1 MYAFACILSF
11 LDSEY
16 MRHFSNKKLFN
27 TLNLYP
33 ITYRMHTDLT
43 NHIRKFILLSSED
56 AERLSEFFETKKV
69 KKKENI
75 LLTGDVCK
83 NNYFVL
89 KGCLRLFFTDEKGV
103 EQTTQFAIENW
114 WLSDYM
120 SFQNQQPADFY
131 IQAVEHTELLQIS
144 YDDQERLLKELPKM
158 ERYFRLV
165 YQKAWAASQQRVK
178 YQHTY
183 SKEEQYLNFSERF
196 PEFIQRVPQYLLAS
210 YLGFTPE
217 YLSEI
222 RKKYIS

>member
-1 MYAFACILSF
+1 MNAA
-11 LDSEY
+11 
-16 MRHFSNKKLFN
+16 
-27 TLNLYP
+27 
-33 ITYRMHTDLT
+33 LT
-43 NHIRKFILLSSED
+43 NHIRKFISISDED
-56 AERLSEFFETKKV
+56 ADKLADFFQLKKV
-69 KKKENI
+69 KKKET
-75 LLTGDVCK
+75 LLQAGETCK
-83 NNYFVL
+83 TNYFIVA
-89 KGCLRLFFTDEKGV
+89 GCIRLFFIDEKGI

-120 SFQNQQPADFY
+120 AFHQQQPAAFY
-131 IQAVEHTELLQIS
+131 IQAVENSELLTIS
-144 YDDQERLLKELPKM
+144 YAQQENMFEHMPAM

-165 YQKAWAASQQRVK
+165 YQKSVAASQQRAK

-183 SKEEQYLNFSERF
+183 SKEEQYLNFSNRF